1 MNTEPEKKIKE
12 IEEKRKNEKTNE
24 TKELV
29 KKMNVD
35 AVANILIKMQNEN
48 YALRSEFV
56 DLKRMISKVTQ
67 DKAEL
72 QAQLNILK
80 AMGGRGII
88 GGTGS
93 TVHTQGK

>member
-1 MNTEPEKKIKE
+1 MVDSS
-12 IEEKRKNEKTNE
+12 EERMEETNE

-48 YALRSEFV
+48 YKVRSEFV
-56 DLKRMISKVTQ
+56 DLKGMISKVTQ
-67 DKAEL
+67 DIAEL
-72 QAQLNILK
+72 RAQLNVLK

-93 TVHTQGK
+93 TVHMQGE

>member
-1 MNTEPEKKIKE
+1 
-12 IEEKRKNEKTNE
+12 
-24 TKELV
+24 
-29 KKMNVD
+29 MNVD
-35 AVANILIKMQNEN
+35 AVANVLIKMQNEN

-56 DLKRMISKVTQ
+56 DLKRMISRATQ
-67 DKAEL
+67 DKTEL

-93 TVHTQGK
+93 TVHKQGE

>member
-1 MNTEPEKKIKE
+1 MNNSS
-12 IEEKRKNEKTNE
+12 EEKVEKNSE

-35 AVANILIKMQNEN
+35 AVANILIKMQNDN
-48 YALRSEFV
+48 YMIRSEFV
-56 DLKRMISKVTQ
+56 YLKRMISKSTQ
-67 DKAEL
+67 DIAEL
-72 QAQLNILK
+72 RSQQNMLK

-93 TVHTQGK
+93 TVHKQGE

>member
-1 MNTEPEKKIKE
+1 MNNLS
-12 IEEKRKNEKTNE
+12 EEKEETNE

-35 AVANILIKMQNEN
+35 AVANVLTNMQIDN
-48 YALRSEFV
+48 YAVRSEFV
-56 DLKRMISKVTQ
+56 DLKRIISKVTQ
-67 DKAEL
+67 DIAEL
-72 QAQLNILK
+72 RAQLNVLK

-93 TVHTQGK
+93 TVHKQGE

>member
-1 MNTEPEKKIKE
+1 MSNLSEERMKE
-12 IEEKRKNEKTNE
+12 IEEK
-24 TKELV
+24 KELV

-35 AVANILIKMQNEN
+35 AVANVLIKMQNEN

-56 DLKRMISKVTQ
+56 DLKRIITKVTQ
-67 DKAEL
+67 DKTEL

-93 TVHTQGK
+93 TVHKQGE

>member
-1 MNTEPEKKIKE
+1 MIDSSEKT
-12 IEEKRKNEKTNE
+12 IEETNE

-35 AVANILIKMQNEN
+35 AVAHLLTNMQIEN
-48 YALRSEFV
+48 YKIRSEFV
-56 DLKRMISKVTQ
+56 DLKRIVSKVTQ

-72 QAQLNILK
+72 QSHLNVLK

-93 TVHTQGK
+93 TVHKQGE

>member
-1 MNTEPEKKIKE
+1 MTDSS
-12 IEEKRKNEKTNE
+12 EEKMEETNE

-35 AVANILIKMQNEN
+35 AVANLLIKMQIDN
-48 YALRSEFV
+48 YAVRSEFV
-56 DLKRMISKVTQ
+56 DLKRMISKATQ
-67 DKAEL
+67 DIAEL
-72 QAQLNILK
+72 RSQLNVLK

-93 TVHTQGK
+93 TVHKQGE

>member
-1 MNTEPEKKIKE
+1 MADSS
-12 IEEKRKNEKTNE
+12 EEKREETNE

-35 AVANILIKMQNEN
+35 AVADLLIKMQDEN
-48 YALRSEFV
+48 YKVRSEFV

-67 DKAEL
+67 DIAEL
-72 QAQLNILK
+72 RAQTNVLK
-80 AMGGRGII
+80 AMGGRGIL

-93 TVHTQGK
+93 TVHTQGE

>member
-1 MNTEPEKKIKE
+1 MTDSSEET
-12 IEEKRKNEKTNE
+12 IEETNE

-35 AVANILIKMQNEN
+35 AVANVLIKMQNEN
-48 YALRSEFV
+48 YKVRSEFV
-56 DLKRMISKVTQ
+56 DLKGMISRVTQ
-67 DKAEL
+67 DIAEL
-72 QAQLNILK
+72 RSQLNVLK

-93 TVHTQGK
+93 TVHKQGE